1 MEKRSQVSKGGSR
14 ETGWR
19 LFWSSGDGM
28 MVVSARVVILEGL
41 RREADL
47 ELYPKGRVDG
57 IGQWMVRTNGS
68 VQDDTEQSSKEWCHT
83 TTSVTWGKILFMAWH
98 SVISSKNTNI

>member
-1 MEKRSQVSKGGSR
+1 
-14 ETGWR
+14 
-19 LFWSSGDGM
+19 

-68 VQDDTEQSSKEWCHT
+68 VQDDTEQSSRVVPYYHV
-83 TTSVTWGKILFMAWH
+83 SNMGQNLIYGMAFSH
-98 SVISSKNTNI
+98 KQ